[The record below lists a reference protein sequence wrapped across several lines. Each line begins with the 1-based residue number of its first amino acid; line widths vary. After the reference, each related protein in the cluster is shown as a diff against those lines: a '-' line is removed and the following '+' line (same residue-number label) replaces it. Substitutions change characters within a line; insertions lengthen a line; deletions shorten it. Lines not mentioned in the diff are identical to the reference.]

1 MQLEELKQ
9 QIIDRVGILMNGK
22 YTNQFTGDINTCN
35 NGWDILN
42 TLNEYGYDT
51 QGSLDILFSIL
62 ID

>member
-9 QIIDRVGILMNGK
+9 QIIDGVGILMNGE
-22 YTNQFTGDINTCN
+22 YTNQFTEDINGCN
-35 NGWDILN
+35 DAWDVLN

-62 ID
+62 IK